1 MILKKRR
8 KKKLNNHK
16 KRGDDNK
23 EKDDNDEGEE
33 KEEKEKIPYLG
44 GTKRLNKEY
53 AHQFKCLFYSAITMS
68 LLNGA
73 LWPVA
78 YGWFFPEIIAI
89 LSEEIRCEAD
99 ALSLADCET
108 NFEKAAL
115 QLVIWWIVI
124 GVYALIVNILQTYWF
139 GIYGAKLA
147 NVVKYEWFNSMLR
160 QDISYHDEETS
171 AALNAN
177 LSVETEA
184 ISEGMGWK
192 FGLLLQSITQI
203 LIGFGIA
210 FYRSWRVSLVFL
222 GLTPLLII
230 AGVLQTLIW
239 MGTGSQNADPFLD
252 SGIVSQEILINI
264 RTVLAFPYLIIT
276 KTDKFFEKLNDGLP
290 IATKR
295 AAVSG
300 LSLGINL
307 LIAQGIVY
315 GVGMYAGLRFAEKGW
330 VTFDDVMGAFF
341 GVLMGGMG
349 VGQAGSVFPAFQ
361 KANLAANKFY
371 FAKERKSA
379 LKPPENGIDNAI
391 KSSSSN
397 QGLMGSIQFKNVS
410 FSYKNNLNCKVLD
423 NVSFKVNAG
432 SSLAIVGPSGSGKS
446 TIISLIERF
455 YDYNDGEIIIDDS
468 NVINNYDISYLRS
481 SIGLVSQQPLLF
493 DTTIYEN
500 IRGGNENVSKEDI
513 INAAKQANAHNFIM
527 DTLSN
532 GYNTNVGELGG
543 KLSGGQKQRIA
554 IARALLY
561 KPSILLLDE
570 ATSALDSKSEKEVQN
585 AIDNITK
592 DGKQT
597 IITIAHRLSTIKNCD
612 NIIVLVDGKIKEYG
626 NHQQL
631 MSNKDGVYYALVNA
645 QTLVQQKIEI
655 HKTKSL
661 DIDNKDNNIGE
672 HYE

>member
-1 MILKKRR
+1 
-8 KKKLNNHK
+8 
-16 KRGDDNK
+16 
-23 EKDDNDEGEE
+23 
-33 KEEKEKIPYLG
+33 
-44 GTKRLNKEY
+44 
-53 AHQFKCLFYSAITMS
+53 
-68 LLNGA
+68 
-73 LWPVA
+73 
-78 YGWFFPEIIAI
+78 
-89 LSEEIRCEAD
+89 
-99 ALSLADCET
+99 
-108 NFEKAAL
+108 
-115 QLVIWWIVI
+115 
-124 GVYALIVNILQTYWF
+124 
-139 GIYGAKLA
+139 
-147 NVVKYEWFNSMLR
+147 MLE

-177 LSVETEA
+177 LSVETEEA

-192 FGLLLQSITQI
+192 FGSLLQSITQI

-315 GVGMYAGLRFAEKGW
+315 GVGLYAGLRFAEKGW

-379 LKPPENGIDNAI
+379 LKPPENGIENAI

-397 QGLMGSIQFKNVS
+397 QGLNGSIEFKNVS
-410 FSYKNNLNCKVLD
+410 FAYKNNSDCKVLD
-423 NVSFKVNAG
+423 DISFKVTAG

-455 YDYNDGEIIIDDS
+455 YDYNDGEIIIDDL

-500 IRGGNENVSKEDI
+500 IRGGNDNVSKEDI

-532 GYNTNVGELGG
+532 GYNTNIGELGG

-612 NIIVLVDGKIKEYG
+612 DIICF
-626 NHQQL
+626 
-631 MSNKDGVYYALVNA
+631 S
-645 QTLVQQKIEI
+645 
-655 HKTKSL
+655 
-661 DIDNKDNNIGE
+661 
-672 HYE
+672 